1 MKAMRPWFLRTLE
14 FSLVESVM
22 SPALGLHEGSFG
34 LQSIT
39 ILRLNTKMES
49 HMETM
54 DNVGGIVADFIRDG
68 S

>member
-1 MKAMRPWFLRTLE
+1 MRPWRLRTLE

-22 SPALGLHEGSFG
+22 GPALGLHEGSFG
-34 LQSIT
+34 LQPIT
-39 ILRLNTKMES
+39 FLGLKMKMES
-49 HMETM
+49 HMATM